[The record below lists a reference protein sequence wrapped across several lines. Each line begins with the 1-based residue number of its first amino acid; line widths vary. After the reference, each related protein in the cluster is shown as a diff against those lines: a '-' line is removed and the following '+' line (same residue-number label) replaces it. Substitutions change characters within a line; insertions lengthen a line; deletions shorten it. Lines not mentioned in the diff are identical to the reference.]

1 MRVWRNA
8 IRGIGRPNAG
18 VGSGHGRCWRVH
30 RPDCMLTRKAPTMSI
45 CANELVA
52 GCDERYWA
60 DGKAA
65 APVLLLDEATE
76 AITEAVHRIRRG
88 AVLEQRDLA
97 ATGVALGDLFGGL
110 SQLVELCTT
119 LMDEDART
127 EPVRIGRLT
136 DRWQT
141 LRIMMLSAQQVTD
154 ELGCGPAAIPGT
166 RCEEIPVPRHDHIE
180 IERFSNFTPCGRSG
194 GSPDRSLPN
203 REIRL
208 VKTRSD
214 RSQSVHT

>member
-1 MRVWRNA
+1 
-8 IRGIGRPNAG
+8 
-18 VGSGHGRCWRVH
+18 
-30 RPDCMLTRKAPTMSI
+30 MSI
-45 CANELVA
+45 CANEVVA
-52 GCDERYWA
+52 GFDERYWA

-65 APVLLLDEATE
+65 VPVLLIDEATE

-88 AVLEQRDLA
+88 SVLEQRDVA

-119 LMDEDART
+119 LTDQNARP
-127 EPVRIGRLT
+127 EPLRIGWLA

-154 ELGCGPAAIPGT
+154 ELGLGTAANPVT
-166 RCEEIPVPRHDHIE
+166 RRDEIPVPRHDHIE
-180 IERFSNFTPCGRSG
+180 IERFSNSTPCERSG
-194 GSPDRSLPN
+194 GSPDRPLPN

-208 VKTRSD
+208 VKTRSGGP
-214 RSQSVHT
+214 RSVHA

>member
-1 MRVWRNA
+1 MFGA
-8 IRGIGRPNAG
+8 TQYGGIGRPTAG
-18 VGSGHGRCWRVH
+18 VGSGHGRCWRVN

-88 AVLEQRDLA
+88 AVLEQRDVA

-119 LMDEDART
+119 LMDQDART
-127 EPVRIGRLT
+127 EPLRIGRLV

-154 ELGCGPAAIPGT
+154 ELGWETAAIPAI

-180 IERFSNFTPCGRSG
+180 IRRVSDPPCGRSVVRRT
-194 GSPDRSLPN
+194 DRCPT
-203 REIRL
+203 E
-208 VKTRSD
+208 RSD
-214 RSQSVHT
+214 WLRPGRPGRSQSVNA